1 MNERVAQ
8 RGFTLLETLVATALT
23 VTLILSVTAAVL
35 GSLHASARL
44 GERAELTDHA
54 LNILSDLRETTAY
67 DANAL
72 TAMTGRSV
80 TTTFPADASNAR
92 VLTATIGV
100 AQSGPSA
107 PVIAS
112 VTVTDA
118 NGESVTEQQ
127 TLYFEAPAPGS
138 VIDQATPTPAAGE

>member
-1 MNERVAQ
+1 VNGRAAQ

-23 VTLILSVTAAVL
+23 ATLILSVSAAVL
-35 GSLHASARL
+35 GSLHATVQL

-67 DANAL
+67 NANAL
-72 TAMTGRSV
+72 AAMTGRTV
-80 TTTFPADASNAR
+80 TTTFRADATNAR

-100 AQSGPSA
+100 ALSGPSG
-107 PVIAS
+107 PVVAS
-112 VTVTDA
+112 VTVADP

-127 TLYFEAPAPGS
+127 TLFVEAPAPGS
-138 VIDQATPTPAAGE
+138 VIEQATPTPAAGG

>member
-1 MNERVAQ
+1 MNGRAAQ

-23 VTLILSVTAAVL
+23 ATLILSVSAAVL
-35 GSLHASARL
+35 GSLHATVQL

-67 DANAL
+67 NANAL
-72 TAMTGRSV
+72 AAMTGRTV
-80 TTTFPADASNAR
+80 TTTFRADATNAR

-100 AQSGPSA
+100 ALSGPSG
-107 PVIAS
+107 PVVAS
-112 VTVTDA
+112 VTVADP

-127 TLYFEAPAPGS
+127 TLFVEAPAPGS
-138 VIDQATPTPAAGE
+138 VIEQATPTPAAGG